1 MSEATLEVR
10 NLAVSIPLLS
20 GELHAVRGIDF
31 YVNRGETLCIVGESG
46 CGKSMTSLAL
56 MGLLPAHARRTAAS
70 IRFRGEELAGA
81 GEQRMQALRG
91 DRMAMIFQEPMT
103 ALNPAYTIGE
113 QLVEG
118 VLQHKPGTDRAAATA
133 RAIALLE
140 TCGIGEA
147 GRRLRQY
154 PHQLSGGLR
163 QRVMIAMALM
173 CEPDLL
179 IADEPTTALD
189 ATIQAQI
196 LDLLSRLQRDL
207 SLAVILVTHN
217 FEVVRRIGDRVAVMY
232 AGEVVETGSTA
243 DVLANPAHPYT
254 RALLSC
260 IPAEGPRQPGE
271 RLGYL
276 PGTVPSLVGDLRGC
290 QFRNR
295 CALASAACEGTIPR
309 HWAGAAHDYLCV
321 IPSEAMPRRAILADT
336 PSTASSAAMAG
347 IARPAIELRDVA
359 VTYSVSN
366 GMFAPHGNLHAL
378 RGVNLTLFS
387 GQVLGVVGESG
398 SGKSTLAR
406 IVLGLEAA
414 TTGTVLLNGLPVR
427 EHGRA
432 ERARI
437 VQPIFQDPYSSLNP
451 RRTLASTI
459 RLPLDIHGIGSGPER
474 AAAVKRMMDLCGL
487 PMRLADAL
495 PAQLSG
501 GQRQRVAIASALVM
515 KPEIV
520 VCDEPTSALD
530 VSVQAQIL
538 NLLQD
543 LKAELNL
550 TYVVI
555 SHDLNVIRCLA
566 DRVAVMYLGA
576 IVEDRPADELFA
588 APAHPYSQMLLAA
601 TLHAVGRAAVVGE
614 FPNPLRPPPGCAF
627 HPRCARA
634 EEVCRAE
641 APLLRG
647 FGDGQVACHFPGL
660 QGVKVDA

>member
-207 SLAVILVTHN
+207 SRAVILVTHN

-321 IPSEAMPRRAILADT
+321 IP
-336 PSTASSAAMAG
+336 
-347 IARPAIELRDVA
+347 
-359 VTYSVSN
+359 SN